1 MTFSYYRE
9 PDTASLES
17 QEAQRQSNLLKSN
30 QKFALEDIR
39 SAIQNEQTRGNVL
52 KELGKF
58 SSSLAEIGGQILSKH
73 IEEQTAQAHFDYHT
87 GANKNPGVL
96 DSTIQSINNASKLAN
111 QVANDI
117 EQEDGTGSI
126 IAEEVRSRDPYYVAA
141 YQRAQI
147 QGIAADA
154 PLALENAKETLT
166 IIGEDGVPKAYND
179 ITKPAD
185 MAAWQAAF
193 TRQFIGD
200 NFSNITTEAFASL
213 VDEPLTKAVTAHSAR
228 WSREN
233 AERQKKTRDELH
245 ELDVFNSVKKKQPQA
260 IINTAMSQLRS
271 NRMGRADVAD
281 TLKKA
286 ADSGDLSQ
294 NLIQVLSTLQFDHV
308 GGGKTTLK
316 DQLGEYW
323 NDIEKAAAKRVD
335 DLRQAEKAQRKANEE
350 ELLLFWRQQMK
361 QQMDRKDLTA
371 ADVDKAV
378 ENLTENLVSPS
389 AISEFQKLYVDLT
402 LDAKQ
407 AEAEEK
413 ELEEK
418 ARNKTLTVRDVLE
431 SNINPNLRNQYL
443 NQAREF
449 ERLRKV
455 GMYSR
460 ERASQSIKESI
471 RKVLGVKFSNES
483 TLGAAGALEEALNLY
498 EQFFME
504 LSSIDPGDGAKAHKQ
519 AIDQV
524 NKLILNGESVFT
536 INDPLK
542 DVQTRVDKYKE
553 ESKANS
559 ASSSRGNANRT
570 TGPTYFTQFVP
581 PSFATPSGS
590 ATGLNAGQEA
600 QIADMKKKLAQY
612 TADKNTL
619 NTTNMIPELVL
630 FDLIK
635 QVKEGKEIV
644 IPNQYYKIAEASDG
658 ELTPIEAFNQ
668 NAKVVDESFKGIET
682 DFQRSLRTQ
691 GANDPQIQIALQ
703 GARGLVEEQRLQRA
717 LANGNSQ
724 PRYMSQNIQTYREGG
739 AAHSALVD
747 AIINQESGG
756 DPSAYRADSG
766 ATGLSQILST
776 NIPSWT
782 KKHLGYTMT
791 PQQFNADPTAQRIV
805 TNGEF
810 RERLQ
815 QQSALGY
822 TGEELI
828 RRVAA
833 GWYGGPGAVDQ
844 WDNANYK
851 GFAPGHPNMKEYT
864 KSVYKRFLERG
875 GFGVTGIQSG
885 TNQGIIITD
894 PKDPGEGGI
903 DFVVGN
909 GKARTPFYFP
919 FAAKVVKVVRGNDE
933 QFHLEKGDQRRG
945 PGNYVE
951 LNVRDPDSG
960 HVFEMRCAHF
970 GTVNG
975 SLRVG
980 QQLQPGAFIGT
991 QGRSGSTTNY
1001 HVSCDAYGVGTKT
1014 PDSLGNR
1021 IFLRY
1026 LQEAN

>member
-9 PDTASLES
+9 PDTSELEA
-17 QEAQRQSNLLKSN
+17 QEAQRQSGLLKAN
-30 QKFALEDIR
+30 QEFALADIN
-39 SAIQNEQTRGNVL
+39 AFVQNNQTDRNVFN
-52 KELGKF
+52 ELGKF
-58 SSSLAEIGGQILSKH
+58 SKSLSDMGGALLTNY
-73 IEEQTAQAHFDYHT
+73 IEEQQAQANFDYHT
-87 GANKNPGVL
+87 GAFKNPGVL
-96 DSTIQSINNASKLAN
+96 DSTNQSINNASKLAN

-126 IAEEVRSRDPYYVAA
+126 LAEEVRSRDPYYVAA

-193 TRQFIGD
+193 RRQFINQ

-228 WSREN
+228 WSRQN
-233 AERQKKTRDELH
+233 AERQKKTRAELH
-245 ELDVFNSVKKKQPQA
+245 ELDVFNAVKTQQPQS
-260 IINTAMSQLRS
+260 IINTAMSQLRTG
-271 NRMGRADVAD
+271 RMGRAEVAD

-294 NLIQVLSTLQFDHV
+294 NLIQALSTLQFDHV

-323 NDIEKAAAKRVD
+323 NDIEKAAANRVD
-335 DLRQAEKAQRKANEE
+335 DLRNAEEAQRKANEQ
-350 ELLLFWRQQMK
+350 ELVLFWRQQL
-361 QQMDRKDLTA
+361 QQEIDSGDLTA
-371 ADVDKAV
+371 ADVDKAI
-378 ENLTENLVSPS
+378 ENLTENFVSPS
-389 AISEFQKLYVDLT
+389 AISEFQKLYGDLT

-407 AEAEEK
+407 AEAEK
-413 ELEEK
+413 QELEEK
-418 ARNKTLTVRDVLE
+418 VRNKTLTVRDVLE
-431 SNINPNLRNQYL
+431 SNIDPNLRGQYL
-443 NQAREF
+443 NQAKEF
-449 ERLRKV
+449 DRLRKV
-455 GMYSR
+455 GMFSR
-460 ERASQSIKESI
+460 TDAAKLLKGKIET
-471 RKVLGVKFSNES
+471 VLGVKFSNES

-498 EQFFME
+498 EQIFMD
-504 LSSIDPGDGAKAHKQ
+504 LSSVDPTDGAKAHQ
-519 AIDQV
+519 RAINEVSDQ
-524 NKLILNGESVFT
+524 ILEKRGVFT
-536 INDPLK
+536 VNDPTE
-542 DVQTRVDKYKE
+542 DVQKRVDEYKKQ
-553 ESKANS
+553 SQSSS

-581 PSFATPSGS
+581 PSFITPSGT
-590 ATGLNAGQEA
+590 ATGLTQGQ
-600 QIADMKKKLAQY
+600 QTRIADMKKKLEDY
-612 TADKNTL
+612 EADKNTL
-619 NTTNMIPELVL
+619 NTDSMIPEYLL
-630 FDLIK
+630 SNLID
-635 QVKEGKEIV
+635 QVKAGEEIT

-658 ELTPIEAFNQ
+658 ELTPIEAFNA
-668 NAKVVDESFKGIET
+668 NAKSIDPSFKGIET

-691 GANDPQIQIALQ
+691 GANDPQIQTALQ
-703 GARGLVEEQRLQRA
+703 GARDLVEQQRLEQA
-717 LANGNSQ
+717 IAAGNSQ
-724 PRYMSQNIQTYREGG
+724 PRYMSQNMQTYREGG

-756 DPSAYRADSG
+756 DPTAFRNDST
-766 ATGLSQILST
+766 ATGLSQILES
-776 NIPSWT
+776 NIGPWT
-782 KKHLGYTMT
+782 RKHLGYSMT
-791 PQQFNADPTAQRIV
+791 PAQFRNDPTAQRIV

-833 GWYGGPGAVDQ
+833 SWYGGPGAVDQ
-844 WDNANYK
+844 WYNANYK
-851 GFAPGHPNMKEYT
+851 GFAPSHPNMKEYT

-919 FAAKVVKVVRGNDE
+919 FASKVVKVVRGNDE
-933 QFHLEKGDQRRG
+933 QFHLEKGDERRG

-951 LNVRDPDSG
+951 LNVKDPDSG
-960 HVFEMRCAHF
+960 HVYDIRCAHF

-1001 HVSCDAYGVGTKT
+1001 HVSCDAYVVGTRS
-1014 PDSLGNR
+1014 PDSLANR